1 MRHHSL
7 PVCWYRKDQMSELPR
22 SEPST
27 EPRGLRLPYGPV
39 TPAHGMGE
47 PFGRLRSR
55 LVNTAV
61 IAGCLIV
68 LLAAAGFGSIAAG
81 WYPTTNVAFMLA
93 AGTVVVGIAAALRVF
108 LLFRDLQQLPVP
120 APLPAPPP
128 LPRDPY
134 ERDPYEPEPW
144 ASPQVIEPRPQPK
157 PQPRP
162 QPQPPAEPRAQLIV
176 PVTTGFSADGVEQ
189 WGEVFGKLSRRLQS
203 LVNRL
208 IRSIDKMEHELEDPD
223 LLNMLWGID
232 HLATLVRRQAENIAV
247 LGGETLERRSD
258 EAVDVNAVLRSAVA
272 EIQRYRQVVTIP
284 IRDARIHGH
293 VVAEIIH
300 LLSELLDNATTF
312 SPDDAPKVAFRAQY
326 VTAGLAVQVQDRGIG
341 MNAEDL
347 RRINHLLDRSTQIDV
362 GELFKDGRIG
372 LAVVKELA
380 RRHNVGVELQPNI
393 YGGIDASIVV
403 PHKLLDSRPGG
414 QQLMHRPGP
423 RETTSSQPARVA
435 TAPPA
440 APQRAPQP
448 APQQPAPQQ
457 PAQQPKAA
465 PQPQAAP
472 QEVPRPAPLPSPQP
486 MVRPAQPAQPRA
498 QQPAP
503 QPAAPQPALAPK
515 PAPKPAQQPAQ
526 QAVTATA
533 AQSSPEHDEPEE
545 LPVRERGT
553 AFAAMRAGQASRVA
567 QQAPQPQPA
576 QQQPAQQATP
586 QATQRSLGMGG
597 APDTPTPGNGDRP
610 ALPQRREQQ
619 SYLRPELRQAPVLT
633 RPIPGHSPNLL
644 ADLQLGRVAGQ
655 QEIAQEEGQAGPTG
669 EQGEQQQRSDQR
681 NTEGENG
688 SWPTI

>member
-1 MRHHSL
+1 
-7 PVCWYRKDQMSELPR
+7 MSELPR

-39 TPAHGMGE
+39 TPTHGIVE
-47 PFGRLRSR
+47 PFSRLRGS

-61 IAGCLIV
+61 IAGCVIV

-81 WYPTTNVAFMLA
+81 WYPTTNVAFALA
-93 AGTVVVGIAAALRVF
+93 AGTVVVGIAAAMRVF
-108 LLFRDLQQLPVP
+108 FLFRALQQVQVP

-128 LPRDPY
+128 LPR
-134 ERDPYEPEPW
+134 EIYEPEPW
-144 ASPQVIEPRPQPK
+144 SPPQVVE
-157 PQPRP
+157 PRP
-162 QPQPPAEPRAQLIV
+162 QPQPRQQPAEPRAQLIV
-176 PVTTGFSADGVEQ
+176 PVTTGFSPEGIQQ
-189 WGEVFGKLSRRLQS
+189 WGDVFGKLSRRLQS

-223 LLNMLWGID
+223 LLDMLWGID

-258 EAVDVNAVLRSAVA
+258 DPVDVNAVLRSAVA

-300 LLSELLDNATTF
+300 LLSELLDNATSF

-341 MNAEDL
+341 MNADDL
-347 RRINHLLDRSTQIDV
+347 RRINILLDRDTHLDV

-380 RRHNVGVELQPNI
+380 RRHDIGVELQPNI

-403 PHKLLDSRPGG
+403 PHKLLDTRPADR
-414 QQLMHRPGP
+414 QITRRPTPAP
-423 RETTSSQPARVA
+423 RETTSSQPMPARVA
-435 TAPPA
+435 TAEQPAAALAPATPP

-448 APQQPAPQQ
+448 APQHAPRPVPQSAPQPTSQPVAQLALQQ
-457 PAQQPKAA
+457 PAQQEAQRPA
-465 PQPQAAP
+465 PQP
-472 QEVPRPAPLPSPQP
+472 
-486 MVRPAQPAQPRA
+486 MAQPAPPA
-498 QQPAP
+498 PQPAP
-503 QPAAPQPALAPK
+503 QPVAATPQPVATAAAPQKSL
-515 PAPKPAQQPAQ
+515 
-526 QAVTATA
+526 
-533 AQSSPEHDEPEE
+533 EHDQSEPEE
-545 LPVRERGT
+545 LPVRDRGT
-553 AFAAMRAGQASRVA
+553 AYATLRAGQAGQPA
-567 QQAPQPQPA
+567 QPAPLPAPQPMQPAPQPAHQLAPQAPQPQAA
-576 QQQPAQQATP
+576 QQQAP
-586 QATQRSLGMGG
+586 QAVGMGG
-597 APDTPTPGNGDRP
+597 APDTPAPGNGDRP

-619 SYLRPELRQAPVLT
+619 SHLRPELRQAPVLT

-655 QEIAQEEGQAGPTG
+655 QEIAQEEGTAGPAG
-669 EQGEQQQRSDQR
+669 DQGEQQQRADER